1 VERQVTH
8 ASLCLAKK
16 RPMDTRSVCQ
26 CLLAETSLLTVSVTP
41 TVTSDPSERSP
52 LKKKG
57 G

>member
-1 VERQVTH
+1 MERQVTH